1 MAISSQ
7 RFQFLDRE
15 TNVGTSDFLSLSD
28 NSVYTAVLDTAD
40 TVANSIR
47 DGNSVLSTMEE
58 SISDLMD
65 KVSNASSSIMQKIKD
80 ALNAAI
86 DKIMN
91 MKLPSFISKILDSV
105 KSLDLGGVK
114 AFFKD
119 LLRVGSAFLCNNLDF
134 LKSFMLGYSLTENIL
149 SGLLIGLLLSWL
161 DRYCK
166 GFTKQE
172 VLAASNKGKL
182 GMLFSNDG
190 VTLTPETVLGKFSN
204 AYADLVRYSRPYT
217 PNLPYGTHE
226 FLNEILSGRGKEG
239 VYNLRNAEIS
249 SKQRKEYLTFLEQNV
264 SLYQPNTPEYNAIL
278 DTRAELINTP
288 LISEERIEKA
298 NNYVNLNDALGSIA
312 LNLKGIDIKEINTY
326 TLSETEKTL
335 LTKLEEFKISV
346 EQNQDIQTRTHE
358 QGSFTDF
365 NFNTILPE
373 PTPEEQQYL
382 ETLKGLEE
390 SYRYNGLHPTTEV
403 FTEPS
408 MPYSTRLTPEKE
420 PIQQKPGTINKLPI
434 GVTEVTNTPPSN
446 PVLGNTFTVNPT
458 GGPVMP
464 VNTVNNP
471 NATQSSTNNK
481 TSTSNV
487 NTPNIAKTNINNGT
501 LVSNVNNPNAAQS
514 GINNGTFTNSVNNLP
529 PQGTGNFDKPYIPT
543 PVIPGSCYA

>member
-15 TNVGTSDFLSLSD
+15 TNVGTSDFLSLTD
-28 NSVYTAVLDTAD
+28 NSVYTAVMDSAD

-47 DGNSVLSTMEE
+47 EGNSVLSTMEE

-65 KVSNASSSIMQKIKD
+65 KVSNASNSIMQKIKD

-91 MKLPSFISKILDSV
+91 MKLPKFISKILDSV
-105 KSLDLGGVK
+105 KELDLGGVK

-182 GMLFSNDG
+182 GMLFGNDG
-190 VTLTPETVLGKFSN
+190 VTLTAETVLGKFSN
-204 AYADLVRYSRPYT
+204 AYADLVRFSRPYT
-217 PNLPYGTHE
+217 PNLPYNTAE
-226 FLNEILSGRGKEG
+226 FLTEILSGRGKEG
-239 VYNLRNAEIS
+239 VYNLRNAEIT
-249 SKQRKEYLTFLEQNV
+249 SKQRKEYLAFLEQNV
-264 SLYQPNTPEYNAIL
+264 SMYQPNTPEYNAIL
-278 DTRAELINTP
+278 NTRAELINTP

-335 LTKLEEFKISV
+335 LTKLEEFKLSV
-346 EQNQDIQTRTHE
+346 ENNQDIQTRTHE

-365 NFNTILPE
+365 NFSTILPE

-403 FTEPS
+403 FTES
-408 MPYSTRLTPEKE
+408 TMPYSTRLTPEKE
-420 PIQQKPGTINKLPI
+420 PIQQKTSNTATLPI
-434 GVTEVTNTPPSN
+434 GVIEVTNTPPSN
-446 PVLGNTFTVNPT
+446 PVLGSTFIPGPSGSVVMSSKTLNSKPGTNSSLSKDNLFSEPVEPVKANTGVN
-458 GGPVMP
+458 G
-464 VNTVNNP
+464 VNNTYTPTVNN
-471 NATQSSTNNK
+471 S
-481 TSTSNV
+481 
-487 NTPNIAKTNINNGT
+487 
-501 LVSNVNNPNAAQS
+501 
-514 GINNGTFTNSVNNLP
+514 NNLP
-529 PQGTGNFDKPYIPT
+529 SQGTGKFDKPYIPT

>member
-15 TNVGTSDFLSLSD
+15 TNVGTSDFLSLTD
-28 NSVYTAVLDTAD
+28 NSVYTAAMDTAD
-40 TVANSIR
+40 TVANAIREGESI
-47 DGNSVLSTMEE
+47 LSTMEE

-65 KVSNASSSIMQKIKD
+65 KVSKASDAIMQKIKD
-80 ALNAAI
+80 ALNTAI

-91 MKLPSFISKILDSV
+91 MKLPKFISKILDSV
-105 KSLDLGGVK
+105 KELDLGGVK

-149 SGLLIGLLLSWL
+149 SGLMIGLVLSWL

-190 VTLTPETVLGKFSN
+190 VTLTLDTVLGKFSN

-217 PNLPYGTHE
+217 PNLPYGTQE
-226 FLNEILSGRGKEG
+226 FLTEILSGRGKEG
-239 VYNLRNAEIS
+239 VSNLRNAEIS

-278 DTRAELINTP
+278 DTRAQLINTP
-288 LISEERIEKA
+288 LISEERIERA
-298 NNYVNLNDALGSIA
+298 NNYANLNDALGSIA
-312 LNLKGIDIKEINTY
+312 LNLKGIDIKDINTY

-358 QGSFTDF
+358 QGAFTDF
-365 NFNTILPE
+365 NFSTVLPE
-373 PTPEEQQYL
+373 PTLEEKQYL

-403 FTEPS
+403 FTES
-408 MPYSTRLTPEKE
+408 TMPYSTRLTPEKE
-420 PIQQKPGTINKLPI
+420 PIEQRTSNNTTLPI
-434 GVTEVTNTPPSN
+434 GVIEVTNTPPSN
-446 PVLGNTFTVNPT
+446 PVLGSTFIPGPSGSVILSSNTLNSNPGTNSSLSKDNLFSEPVESVKANTGVN
-458 GGPVMP
+458 G
-464 VNTVNNP
+464 
-471 NATQSSTNNK
+471 TNS
-481 TSTSNV
+481 TSTSTV
-487 NTPNIAKTNINNGT
+487 NK
-501 LVSNVNNPNAAQS
+501 L
-514 GINNGTFTNSVNNLP
+514 NNLP
-529 PQGTGNFDKPYIPT
+529 SQGTGKFDKPYIPT